1 MADKLS
7 IAPPVTVRFSVE
19 GRKRLQALA
28 DSNGMEI
35 GEYIRHLVSLDEV
48 IQKRKWSALNAV
60 FTVDAESSTTE
71 AYDTVHKEVLTPSQ
85 WGGL

>member
-60 FTVDAESSTTE
+60 FSEGMNESTKS
-71 AYDTVHKEVLTPSQ
+71 AYDGANHEVLTPSR
-85 WGGL
+85 WGSL